1 MQEVEE
7 FLLNAQRC
15 HGQEGA
21 VCNQSATIQDNEQVQ
36 QKDIQYCK
44 IPSLF
49 SRFSVHCVFIHVLQ
63 ALYELVKCNFNAE
76 EALRRLRFNVKVF
89 RGKQTFPVV
98 PFKHF
103 LLSHFHNHV

>member
-1 MQEVEE
+1 MQPKCHYSR
-7 FLLNAQRC
+7 QRA
-15 HGQEGA
+15 G
-21 VCNQSATIQDNEQVQ
+21 TTRRI
-36 QKDIQYCK
+36 YCK

-89 RGKQTFPVV
+89 SGKQTFHVV
-98 PFKHF
+98 PFSQSCLF
-103 LLSHFHNHV
+103 VTF